1 MNLNKTPVNI
11 ELTDGEIFIRPY
23 KTTDIPAMFEAVRE
37 SIAETSVWLEW
48 CHSDYKIEEAE
59 EFIKSRNA
67 AWEREEEYSFAIFDV
82 KTKIYLGGVGLNL
95 INRKF
100 QLCNLGYWIRTSA
113 TGRSLASK
121 ATRLAAQFGLTE
133 LGLNRIEVV
142 AAVGNIPSQRA
153 AEKAGAV
160 REGIL
165 RKSLPL
171 HGRIHDC
178 VMFSLVSEDFEQKPD

>member
-1 MNLNKTPVNI
+1 MNLNKIPANI

-23 KTTDIPAMFEAVRE
+23 KTEDIPAMFEAVRE
-37 SIAETSVWLEW
+37 SIAEASVWLEW
-48 CHSDYKIEEAE
+48 CHADYKIEEAE
-59 EFIKSRNA
+59 EFINSRSA
-67 AWEREEEYSFAIFDV
+67 AWERAEEYSFAIIDV
-82 KTKIYLGGVGLNL
+82 ETKIYLGGVGLNL

-121 ATRLAAQFGLTE
+121 ATHLAAQFGLTE

-178 VMFSLVSEDFEQKPD
+178 VMFSLVAEDFEQKPG